1 MPEKEFNLLHEPWIL
16 VMKPDGEIE
25 EVSILD
31 AFKRAAEFRGLA
43 GELRTQDV
51 AVMRL
56 LLAILHVVFAR
67 FDVNGNPGQ
76 FKSPF
81 DALDRWEALWKMGAF
96 PMEVIENYLRNY
108 EDRFYLFHPE
118 QPFYQVPD
126 LEIGTDYPAAKL
138 IGELSESNHKLRLF
152 SQRSGESK
160 NKLQYSEAARW
171 LLYLNAFDDTSA
183 KPKGKNLPSPG
194 VGWLG
199 KLGLVIAMGN
209 NLFETLLL
217 NLIFLKDGNDELWG
231 QEKPIWEAQVVKL
244 NERAEIIP
252 PNNLSELYTLQSR
265 RLLLKRV
272 DKAVIGYTLLG
283 GDFFPKENAFA
294 EQMTTWKYGKE
305 EKDTVEKYRPRRHN
319 PSRQLWRDFSALVIQ
334 TEGKRR
340 PGIVSWLARIASKDL
355 ILGVHFRLMTV
366 AVHYADKDFFVDDL
380 FTDDLSISASLLTNL
395 GEDWV
400 DRIGYELETTE
411 LLVRNLGFL
420 AENLAKAAGYTDSE
434 AQKKSAKEQAYFQLD
449 VPFRRWL
456 GAIDPEKDKN
466 RKEEKCEQWWEEAK
480 HIVRKLGKEL
490 VAGINPQAFVGRELT
505 IKVKRKEE
513 KHLFT
518 APDEFNGF
526 LLRTASKQSLRIG
539 ENHGK

>member
-1 MPEKEFNLLHEPWIL
+1 MPEKEFNLLLEPWIL

-31 AFKRAAEFRGLA
+31 AFKRAEEFRCLA
-43 GELRTQDV
+43 GELPAQDI

-56 LLAILHVVFAR
+56 LLAILHVVFSR
-67 FDVNGNPGQ
+67 FNVNGTPEKFN
-76 FKSPF
+76 SPF

-96 PMEVIENYLRNY
+96 PMKVIENYLRNY

-118 QPFYQVPD
+118 RPFYQVPD
-126 LEIGTDYPAAKL
+126 LQIGSDYPAAKL

-152 SQRSGESK
+152 PQRSGKSK

-183 KPKGKNLPSPG
+183 KPKEKNLPSPG

-217 NLIFLKDGNDELWG
+217 NLIFLKDGTDELWG
-231 QEKPIWEAQVVKL
+231 QEKPIWEAQAVKL
-244 NERAEIIP
+244 NERTEIIP

-265 RLLLKRV
+265 RLLLKRM

-294 EQMTTWKYGKE
+294 EQMTTWKYSKD
-305 EKDTVEKYRPRRHN
+305 EKDTVEKYRPRRHD
-319 PSRQLWRDFSALVIQ
+319 PSRQLWRDYSALIIQ

-340 PGIVSWLARIASKDL
+340 PGIVSWLARIASEGL
-355 ILGVHFRLMTV
+355 ILGIQFRLMTV

-380 FTDDLSISASLLTNL
+380 FADDLFMNASLLTNL

-400 DRIGYELETTE
+400 NRIVNELETTE
-411 LLVRNLGFL
+411 LLVRHLGFL

-434 AQKKSAKEQAYFQLD
+434 RYKESVKEQAFFQLD
-449 VPFRRWL
+449 APFRRWL
-456 GAIDPEKDKN
+456 EAIDPEKDET

-480 HIVRKLGKEL
+480 HIVRKLGRDL
-490 VAGINPQAFVGRELT
+490 VEQVGPQAFVGRVLT
-505 IKVKRKEE
+505 KKVKGKEE
-513 KHLFT
+513 KHLFA
-518 APDEFNGF
+518 APDVYNEF
-526 LLRTASKQSLRIG
+526 LLRTASKQSLRG
-539 ENHGK
+539 VENHGK